1 MWPSARARLQFE
13 GLAFAVPDDI
23 GRLYVVPQPGSALA
37 ATEIRDW
44 RTAQLADDKVPR
56 QIVLREAAAA
66 DAGFKPAG

>member
-13 GLAFAVPDDI
+13 GHAFAVPDDI

-37 ATEIRDW
+37 ANEIRDW
-44 RTAQLADDKVPR
+44 RTAQLADDQVPR

-66 DAGFKPAG
+66 GSRFQPAG